1 MLKKHVPLNEKPYLT
16 SIEVAQLFTTSPAVI
31 KNSRNTGELFGRKAP
46 EYIQVG
52 TKKIVYE
59 YKTLNDWIQ
68 SAPKM
73 TVVGGGE

>member
-31 KNSRNTGELFGRKAP
+31 KNSRCSGELFGRPAP
-46 EYIQVG
+46 EFIQVG
-52 TKKIVYE
+52 SKKIIYSQ
-59 YKTLNDWIQ
+59 KTLQEWIE

-73 TVVGGGE
+73 TVVGGS